1 MNDTLFSNLL
11 IVSEPEINQGIMGLT
26 VENPGFN
33 VFI

>member
-1 MNDTLFSNLL
+1 MFENVIL
-11 IVSEPEINQGIMGLT
+11 ISESEINQGIMGLT